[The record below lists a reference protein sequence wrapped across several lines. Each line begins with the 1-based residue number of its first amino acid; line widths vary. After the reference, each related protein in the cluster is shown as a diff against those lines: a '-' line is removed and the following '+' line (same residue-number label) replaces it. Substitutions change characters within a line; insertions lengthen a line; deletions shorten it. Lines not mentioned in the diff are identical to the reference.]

1 MGWGLVVVGEGF
13 AGVWCEVDVVDVCVL
28 LCVVLVFVLTK
39 PACSVCD
46 VDCSVGYCGD
56 YEAVLFGCVTVD

>member
-1 MGWGLVVVGEGF
+1 M
-13 AGVWCEVDVVDVCVL
+13 DVFVL
-28 LCVVLVFVLTK
+28 MCVVLVLFLFE
-39 PACSVCD
+39 PFDSVCD